1 MNQVKTGR
9 FIAELRKEKGYT
21 QSQLANRL
29 KISDRTVSKW
39 ERGAGMPDISLMLP
53 LCEEF
58 QISVNELL
66 TGEKIPEVEFKA
78 RAEENVMDVLAQ
90 YKKKMR
96 RLLLI
101 MIVIF
106 YLSALLV
113 SLVLS
118 NRLVTGPY
126 MTMGNELFGMLDGE
140 IWTAE
145 NSDSIELFKGNVPNE
160 GKCFDYP
167 VCLIL
172 TDEQGNVIA
181 QTDTDTD
188 SESYQTCLQAALDGR
203 NGRTGFLEASTSAD
217 RIVYLASFIC
227 AGQKYVISAYS
238 QIDQLAET
246 LLCLL
251 LCFLWQTG

>member
-1 MNQVKTGR
+1 
-9 FIAELRKEKGYT
+9 
-21 QSQLANRL
+21 
-29 KISDRTVSKW
+29 
-39 ERGAGMPDISLMLP
+39 MPDISLMLP

-66 TGEKIPEVEFKA
+66 TGEKMPEVEFKA
-78 RAEENVMDVLAQ
+78 
-90 YKKKMR
+90 
-96 RLLLI
+96 
-101 MIVIF
+101 
-106 YLSALLV
+106 

-238 QIDQLAET
+238 QIDQLA
-246 LLCLL
+246 
-251 LCFLWQTG
+251 